1 MNLAVTTQPSTPG
14 VTPPDPNLVTP
25 GTIGFLFTLA
35 IVLAAVFLIRN
46 LQKRVRRLRARAEAT
61 DAYPIPLR
69 RHAVPNQ
76 SDQSGATKP
85 EPTDET
91 VDDGAEATD
100 SESGER
106 PATSS

>member
-1 MNLAVTTQPSTPG
+1 MILAVTNQPSTPG

-35 IVLAAVFLIRN
+35 IVLVAVFLIRN
-46 LQKRVRRLRARAEAT
+46 LQKRVRRLRARAEVS

-76 SDQSGATKP
+76 SDQSGSTEP
-85 EPTDET
+85 EPTTEA
-91 VDDGAEATD
+91 VDDGEEPSG
-100 SESGER
+100 SEPGDQSA
-106 PATSS
+106 PSN